1 MGQLE
6 HATYLILFESSMLN
20 TGEPDR
26 DVKDSGEEAGETR
39 TETSK
44 ALQAVSLGTGV
55 GVWESH
61 IQGEAA
67 IRSLEMAHA
76 PGMRD
81 MDR

>member
-1 MGQLE
+1 MLRLGSHKEWMGFGETRHLHHFVRVLQ
-6 HATYLILFESSMLN
+6 AN

-44 ALQAVSLGTGV
+44 ALQAVSLGIGV

-61 IQGEAA
+61 RQGEGP
-67 IRSLEMAHA
+67 EE
-76 PGMRD
+76 
-81 MDR
+81 